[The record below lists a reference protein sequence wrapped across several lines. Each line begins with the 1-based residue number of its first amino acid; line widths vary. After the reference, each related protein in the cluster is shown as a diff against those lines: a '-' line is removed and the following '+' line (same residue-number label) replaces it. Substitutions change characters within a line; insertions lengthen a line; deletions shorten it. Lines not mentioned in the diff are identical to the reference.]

1 MPKLP
6 SRKPSRNFFGSHSE
20 TDLSKGLSHSQAAAA
35 RRVSFDDFPTSSD
48 DTDVTTRFL
57 TSSSCQHSCCSPS
70 ANTSASPL
78 TLSKKAA
85 HKHGLTSKQTL
96 TRLSRSGCLN
106 LLEEQRTTTE
116 RKRKTIQSVSED
128 DMAWKDEVTAESY
141 SGSCSIH
148 QPLDHHSRKGCDAN
162 FPGHEDWGQY
172 VDFLPSTEPLPKKR
186 RFLRCD
192 HSHQREL
199 SHCNKTP
206 KRQLSTPN
214 MRAKGEYTR
223 SHAVHS
229 PTYEISVAMKRI
241 SL

>member
-1 MPKLP
+1 MPRLP
-6 SRKPSRNFFGSHSE
+6 SRKQSRNFFGSYSE
-20 TDLSKGLSHSQAAAA
+20 TDLSEGLSHNHAAAA
-35 RRVSFDDFPTSSD
+35 RRVSFDDFPNSSD

-57 TSSSCQHSCCSPS
+57 TSSSCQHSCSSPS
-70 ANTSASPL
+70 ASTAASPL
-78 TLSKKAA
+78 ILSKKAA

-106 LLEEQRTTTE
+106 LLEEQCTTTK

-128 DMAWKDEVTAESY
+128 DMAWKDEVTY
-141 SGSCSIH
+141 PGSCSIH
-148 QPLDHHSRKGCDAN
+148 QPLHHHSRKGCDAN

-172 VDFLPSTEPLPKKR
+172 VHFLPSTEPLPKKR

-192 HSHQREL
+192 HSHP
-199 SHCNKTP
+199 SHCSKAP

-214 MRAKGEYTR
+214 MHAKGEYTR
-223 SHAVHS
+223 SYTVHS
-229 PTYEISVAMKRI
+229 PTNEISAAMKRI

>member
-6 SRKPSRNFFGSHSE
+6 SRKQSRNFFSSYSE
-20 TDLSKGLSHSQAAAA
+20 SDLSEGLSHSQAAAA
-35 RRVSFDDFPTSSD
+35 RRVSFDDFPNSSD

-70 ANTSASPL
+70 ASTAASPL

-85 HKHGLTSKQTL
+85 HNQHGLTSKHTL
-96 TRLSRSGCLN
+96 TRGLN
-106 LLEEQRTTTE
+106 LLQEQCTTTE

-128 DMAWKDEVTAESY
+128 DMAWKDEVTSESCP
-141 SGSCSIH
+141 GSCSIH
-148 QPLDHHSRKGCDAN
+148 QPLHHHSRKGCDAN
-162 FPGHEDWGQY
+162 FPGNWGQY

-186 RFLRCD
+186 RFLKCD
-192 HSHQREL
+192 HSNREL
-199 SHCNKTP
+199 SHCNNKTP

-214 MRAKGEYTR
+214 MHAKGEYTR
-223 SHAVHS
+223 SYAVNS
-229 PTYEISVAMKRI
+229 PTNEISAAMKRI